1 MISLI
6 QSVVYYL
13 CLLLDVNWSD
23 NPKVVI
29 GKKICN
35 EALKAKKTFTEW
47 EQERKKIAKLKY
59 GSFFH

>member
-1 MISLI
+1 
-6 QSVVYYL
+6 VYYL